1 MSYYTGIDVS
11 LEVSHFCVV
20 DSAGKV
26 VKEVRVASEP
36 EAILAWFAGLG
47 LEMEAIGL
55 EAGPLSQWLYAAM
68 TETGLP
74 VVLLETRQVRDAFR
88 SMPVKTDRKDARGI
102 AQLMRL
108 GWYRKVHCKSLEA
121 QENRTLLA
129 GRKMLQSRYIDI
141 EMSLRGLL
149 RGYGLKVGPTKRKTF
164 EDRVRELAGSIPGL
178 TNTIDALLKARA
190 ALVEQFRRLDDIV
203 TKRARRDERTQ
214 LLMTVPGVG
223 ALISLTFVSA
233 IDDPARFRSSRTVG
247 AHLGLTQR
255 KYQSGETDVTGRISK
270 CGDQEVRTALYEAAN
285 IILTRPV
292 KGSQLKS
299 WAAKV
304 ACRAGMKKAKVAL
317 ARKLAVV
324 MHRMLSDGTC
334 FDPKLAAA

>member
-1 MSYYTGIDVS
+1 MNYYTGIDVS
-11 LEVSHFCVV
+11 LEVSHLCVV
-20 DSAGKV
+20 DSSGKI
-26 VKEVRVASEP
+26 VKEARVPSEP
-36 EAILAWFAGLG
+36 EAILAWFAELG

-68 TETGLP
+68 VGADLP
-74 VVLLETRQVRDAFR
+74 TVLLETRQVRDAFR

-108 GWYRKVHCKSLEA
+108 GWYRRVHCKSQEA

-129 GRKMLQSRYIDI
+129 GRKMLQSRYIDL
-141 EMSLRGLL
+141 EMCLRGLL
-149 RGYGLKVGPTKRKTF
+149 RGYGLKVGPTNRKTF
-164 EDRVRELAGSIPGL
+164 ADRVRELAASVPGL
-178 TNTIDALLKARA
+178 TDAIDALLKARA
-190 ALVEQFRRLDDIV
+190 ALVEQFHRLDGIV
-203 TKRARRDERTQ
+203 TKRARQDERAQ

>member
-11 LEVSHFCVV
+11 LEVSYFCVV
-20 DSAGKV
+20 DAAGKI
-26 VKEVRVASEP
+26 VKEARVASEP
-36 EAILAWFAGLG
+36 EAILGWFAGLG
-47 LEMEAIGL
+47 LEMEAVGL
-55 EAGPLSQWLYAAM
+55 EAGPLSQWLYSAM
-68 TETGLP
+68 IDAGLP
-74 VVLLETRQVRDAFR
+74 AVLLETRQVRDAFR

-108 GWYRKVHCKSLEA
+108 GWYRKVHCKTQEA

-129 GRKMLQSRYIDI
+129 GRKMLQSRYIDL
-141 EMSLRGLL
+141 EMCLRGLL
-149 RGYGLKVGPTKRKTF
+149 RGYGLKVGATNRKTF
-164 EDRVRELAGSIPGL
+164 DGRVRELAESVPGL
-178 TNTIDALLKARA
+178 TDTIDALLKSRA
-190 ALVEQFRRLDDIV
+190 ALLAEFRRLDGIV
-203 TKRARRDERTQ
+203 TKRARQDQRAQ

-223 ALISLTFVSA
+223 ALISLTYVSA

-304 ACRAGMKKAKVAL
+304 AARAGMKKAKVAL